1 MPSREVAD
9 VPDDQVSVF
18 EYVKF
23 GRKWNQTL
31 PFSFLSSTLE
41 LKLLPNPRDV
51 LSVSDRMSPS
61 VCQVVREE
69 RFAPRVSLYL

>member
-9 VPDDQVSVF
+9 VPDDQESVF

-31 PFSFLSSTLE
+31 PFSFFSSAWE
-41 LKLLPNPRDV
+41 LKLLPKLRET

-61 VCQVVREE
+61 VYQVVREE